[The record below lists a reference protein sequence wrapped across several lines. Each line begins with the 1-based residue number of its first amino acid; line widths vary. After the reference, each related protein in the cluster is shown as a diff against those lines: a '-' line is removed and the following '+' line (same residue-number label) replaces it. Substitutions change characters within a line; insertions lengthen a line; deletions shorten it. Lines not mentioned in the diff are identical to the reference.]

1 MALGFWGGAN
11 AWNKR
16 RMARNDA
23 NDKFLRE
30 QLEKTKSIVLPE
42 LLKKMDAQRT
52 KISERKG
59 RVAEAV
65 NLGFSERNAI
75 ALERSGQL
83 SNQLARIADLK
94 KSEKIDNAYVTM
106 LNDYVSA
113 KVDNNE
119 DLQAAITEG
128 LAGESFISEQEQMEG
143 LLRAIHSTTEKDFSE
158 SIESLRVNTKPLSPV
173 DRFNVSLD
181 YGTEQTEKDQKD
193 VRLALAQ
200 GLAATLG
207 TQFNLINTAEG
218 AYATFEKPEI
228 ATLHDKITE
237 HVLAADRAP
246 GQQLGRIQLIDK
258 AEDLVNAL
266 PTALRTGQ
274 QPALQE
280 ADSPYT
286 INWLQTN
293 FQEAF
298 NQSLNPDF
306 VNRDEQEVWPSF
318 FLTEEEIEKRKQELL
333 KDPTGNLN

>member
-128 LAGESFISEQEQMEG
+128 LAGESFVSEQEQMEG
-143 LLRAIHSTTEKDFSE
+143 LLRAIHS
-158 SIESLRVNTKPLSPV
+158 
-173 DRFNVSLD
+173 
-181 YGTEQTEKDQKD
+181 TEKDQKD

-306 VNRDEQEVWPSF
+306 INRDEQEVWPSF
-318 FLTEEEIEKRKQELL
+318 FLTEEEIEKRRKELL
-333 KDPTGNLN
+333 IDPTKTF